1 MESSL
6 DVGMDI
12 GGVLLNSWAP
22 TPPIMRKEI
31 KFFHYGHFWRPLGV
45 TQSDNGASKK
55 SIGNEP
61 KIQLCGV
68 IPNKLKHGGF
78 GHRPSPLESLFS
90 FLCFWFL
97 LFGHSGIALEFDW
110 ILISECPHPVAAL

>member
-12 GGVLLNSWAP
+12 VGVLLNSWAT

-31 KFFHYGHFWRPLGV
+31 KFFHYGHFRWLLGV
-45 TQSDNGASKK
+45 IQSDNGASNK

-61 KIQLCGV
+61 KIHLCGV

-78 GHRPSPLESLFS
+78 GNRPSPLEGWFAFS
-90 FLCFWFL
+90 FV
-97 LFGHSGIALEFDW
+97 
-110 ILISECPHPVAAL
+110 LIFAF

>member
-31 KFFHYGHFWRPLGV
+31 KFFHYGHFRRPLAV
-45 TQSDNGASKK
+45 TQSDNSASKK
-55 SIGNEP
+55 SIDNEP
-61 KIQLCGV
+61 KIHLCGV
-68 IPNKLKHGGF
+68 IPNELKHDGF
-78 GHRPSPLESLFS
+78 GHRPLPWRVCSHFFVLFFSL
-90 FLCFWFL
+90 
-97 LFGHSGIALEFDW
+97 
-110 ILISECPHPVAAL
+110 

>member
-12 GGVLLNSWAP
+12 GGVLINSWAP

-31 KFFHYGHFWRPLGV
+31 KLFYYGHFRRPLGV

-61 KIQLCGV
+61 KIHLCGV

-78 GHRPSPLESLFS
+78 GHRPSPLESF
-90 FLCFWFL
+90 CPCVRV
-97 LFGHSGIALEFDW
+97 FGFFVLVIS
-110 ILISECPHPVAAL
+110 ILILFLW

>member
-12 GGVLLNSWAP
+12 GGVMLNSWA
-22 TPPIMRKEI
+22 TTAPIMRKEI
-31 KFFHYGHFWRPLGV
+31 KFFHYGHFRRSLGV

-55 SIGNEP
+55 RIGNEP
-61 KIQLCGV
+61 KIHLCGV

-78 GHRPSPLESLFS
+78 IHRPSPLEGWFS
-90 FLCFWFL
+90 FFLCFGFCL
-97 LFGHSGIALEFDW
+97 LV
-110 ILISECPHPVAAL
+110 ISRLL